1 MLKPLPALRATLPK
15 GEGFG
20 AINPN
25 LCRGV
30 QHVFNEN
37 AISGSGIVNK
47 NMSNG
52 TDELAVLDDGTA
64 GHADVK

>member
-30 QHVFNEN
+30 QHIFNED
-37 AISGSGIVNK
+37 AVAGGGVIHKDV
-47 NMSNG
+47 SNS
-52 TDELAVLDDGTA
+52 A
-64 GHADVK
+64 H